1 MSRTFKF
8 ALPTVLYCLCLA
20 LSSPAADQPPRA
32 AGPATTPPTPTTP
45 ASVGEPAHVESWNY
59 HPERDYEPNPRAIIQ
74 QKAMERSQQ
83 RTWRLAS
90 LSWYGMSNSRP
101 TASTTPFMSMYS
113 PAWQTPGGRPF
124 AWNPGS
130 PQLWNSYVR

>member
-8 ALPTVLYCLCLA
+8 ALPAMLFYLCLA
-20 LSSPAADQPPRA
+20 MSSPAAAQGSNADRRPPA
-32 AGPATTPPTPTTP
+32 PARD
-45 ASVGEPAHVESWNY
+45 ESWNY
-59 HPERDYEPNPRAIIQ
+59 QQQSGYEPNPQAIVQ

-83 RTWRLAS
+83 RSLRLAS

-101 TASTTPFMSMYS
+101 TASSTPFMSMYS
-113 PAWQTPGGRPF
+113 PAWQMPGGRPF